1 MFFGRFMEFALI
13 LSLWPFVICPSF
25 VNNSWKNRITTMINQ
40 CSLTRFQTAPLFLD
54 QTEARRAEKNFFGTA
69 PPPLSQGL
77 DDRVPPLSVGLDRH
91 CRLSWWNNLS
101 SSVFWK
107 RDVGF
112 YFCFLFF
119 SERQVHIIC
128 VQESEACFL
137 VSWVSFFLLSCWS
150 TFLPAAVLKEPWTIL
165 LGKIFQKNS
174 MFIR

>member
-13 LSLWPFVICPSF
+13 LSLWPFVIGPSF

-40 CSLTRFQTAPLFLD
+40 CSLTRFQTAPPLFLD
-54 QTEARRAEKNFFGTA
+54 QTEARRAEKNFFETT

-77 DDRVPPLSVGLDRH
+77 DDRVPPLSGPPLQAIMVEQL
-91 CRLSWWNNLS
+91 
-101 SSVFWK
+101 VK
-107 RDVGF
+107 
-112 YFCFLFF
+112 FCFLKAWCWFLLLFFFF

-165 LGKIFQKNS
+165 LGKMFQKNS